1 MCTAHPHPSCFV
13 SLSQG
18 VKLCRACCICS
29 PASATAA
36 CTSESKPG
44 RGRAAS
50 TSQSY
55 NSPGSSECSARRER
69 VPTGDWLLLHSLGQR
84 RRGLRCCWTL
94 PIRRSA
100 SAYWL
105 GAKRR
110 RQLQTVA
117 WEGEGP
123 LDHLGFKGEDHWIT
137 AELLKGF
144 KLNWK
149 EIREVGDASDDVDTP
164 FGWRRHGMLF
174 SGDGATFQWYFTEGR
189 TF

>member
-1 MCTAHPHPSCFV
+1 M
-13 SLSQG
+13 LS
-18 VKLCRACCICS
+18 
-29 PASATAA
+29 
-36 CTSESKPG
+36 
-44 RGRAAS
+44 
-50 TSQSY
+50 
-55 NSPGSSECSARRER
+55 SPGTRTHRGLAAA
-69 VPTGDWLLLHSLGQR
+69 PFAGTA

-105 GAKRR
+105 GAKGR